1 MTMADFEASGL
12 FSETKVDTK
21 RVSPVEEKL
30 LGLLHAGRHIEFFE
44 LAVQSRL
51 NILISGATGSG
62 KTTFS
67 KGLIKLIP
75 ENERLLT
82 IEDPREQLGRAHVC
96 TPVTNAQ
103 IVCRLLP

>member
-12 FSETKVDTK
+12 FSETKVATK

-30 LGLLHAGRHIEFFE
+30 LGLLHAGRHIAFFE

-51 NILISGATGSG
+51 NILISGAQGSG

-67 KGLIKLIP
+67 KGIIKLNP
-75 ENERLLT
+75 ETERLMTNKETRKL
-82 IEDPREQLGRAHVC
+82 E
-96 TPVTNAQ
+96 VTHQNILQ
-103 IVCRLLP
+103 HK